1 MPEKAENKTNNKKG
15 PLIRVFLFVL
25 NTLVLL
31 GYVIMLPLERLLNG
45 IKDLVAKMRKFVLQP
60 GKFHKLTASVK
71 TFLKSISSSYIW
83 FMAVLRLRKKR
94 IKTQRLRVKR
104 QRQRMQQKKLQ
115 LGVKYYK
122 LKILLTFIVGCT
134 FAIFFFALPTGIYL
148 WYKQLPSPDLIS
160 RQTQSTA
167 TKILDRNG
175 KVLYEIFIDRKSEP
189 VPLKQVPDDVI
200 NATLAIE
207 DASFYSHPGF
217 DVRSIVRAAK
227 STFLEDELQGG
238 STITQ
243 QLIKTVL
250 LTPERTYERKI
261 KELALAI
268 SVEQKYSKNEILE
281 FYLNNI
287 PYGGTAY
294 GVQAASQ
301 KYFGKNVWELD
312 LAEASMLSGLP
323 NAPTLYSPLQGDTT
337 LAKNRQR
344 QVLERMVALGYISR
358 FEAEVAFEK
367 ELVFKSQEEPIR
379 APHFVNYVREEL
391 YNKLGQRAVDFG
403 GLTVT
408 TTLDLDLQEKIQS
421 TVTEEVRKNGSSLD
435 FSNGAALVLDS
446 KTGQVLAYVGSV
458 DFFNADAGKFDVVTA
473 LRQPGSSIK
482 PVTYALAFEQGHT
495 AITLVDDSPITYQSS
510 GQKYTPKNYDNKY
523 HGKVSLRQAL
533 ANSYNIPAV
542 KLINVVGVDKMVQFG
557 IDLGLGNWVVGDGS
571 YGMAITL
578 GGKEVSLLDLT
589 NVYATFAR
597 QGKYRNVNPFLN
609 VKDIYGYEIMSVLDY
624 SEKQVMSPE
633 TAYIITSILSDNNAR
648 TPAFGS
654 RSQLYIPQKTVAV
667 KTGTTNEIRDN
678 FTIGYTP
685 SYTVGVWVGNND
697 NSVMNPKLA
706 SGLTGAAPIWNKIMV
721 TLLQDMEDEKF
732 PIPEDIVIKEDSRCP
747 NKLEVF
753 NGNFKVPNSICSKK
767 TTEKDEK

>member
-1 MPEKAENKTNNKKG
+1 MPEKDENHIINRKS
-15 PLIRVFLFVL
+15 PFSRVFLSVL
-25 NTLVLL
+25 NSLILL
-31 GYVIMLPLERLLNG
+31 GYVIMFPIERLG
-45 IKDLVAKMRKFVLQP
+45 V
-60 GKFHKLTASVK
+60 
-71 TFLKSISSSYIW
+71 FLKNLRHVDRGKILGLPRLILNNAVSSYIW
-83 FMAVLRLRKKR
+83 FTAVLRIRYKR
-94 IKTQRLRVKR
+94 IHAQRLRSKR
-104 QRQRMQQKKLQ
+104 HKQRQAQKKSQ
-115 LGVKYYK
+115 TGVKYLK
-122 LKILLTFIVGCT
+122 LKILLTFLIGCV
-134 FAIFFFALPTGIYL
+134 FAIMFLAVPFGVYL

-175 KVLYEIFIDRKSEP
+175 KALYEIYIDRKSEP

-217 DVRSIVRAAK
+217 DVRSIIRAAK

-268 SVEQKYSKNEILE
+268 SVEQKYTKNEILE

-294 GVQAASQ
+294 GIQAAAQ

-312 LAEASMLSGLP
+312 LAESSMLAGLP

-337 LAKNRQR
+337 MAKKRQR
-344 QVLERMVALGYISR
+344 QVLERMVVLGYITR
-358 FEAEVAFEK
+358 FEAEVAYDK
-367 ELVFKSQEEPIR
+367 ELTFRSQEEPIR
-379 APHFVNYVREEL
+379 APHFVNYVRQEL
-391 YNKLGQRAVDFG
+391 YTKLGQRAVDFG

-408 TTLDLDLQEKIQS
+408 TTLDLDLQDKVQDI
-421 TVTEEVRKNGSSLD
+421 VTEEVRLNGKELD
-435 FSNGAALVLDS
+435 FSNGAAVVMDS
-446 KTGQVLAYVGSV
+446 RTGQILAYVGSV
-458 DFFNADAGKFDVVTA
+458 DFFDEDGGKFDVVTA
-473 LRQPGSSIK
+473 YRQPGSSIK
-482 PVTYALAFEQGHT
+482 PITYALAFEQGHT
-495 AITLVDDSPITYQSS
+495 AATLVDDSPITYQFS

-542 KLINVVGVDKMVQFG
+542 KLVNVVGVDKMVQFG
-557 IDLGLGNWVVGDGS
+557 IDLGLKNWVVGDGT

-578 GGKEVSLLDLT
+578 GGKEVRLLDLT

-597 QGKYRNVNPFLN
+597 QGKYRNVSPFLN

-624 SEKQVMSPE
+624 GEKEVMSDE
-633 TAYIITSILSDNNAR
+633 TAYIITSILSDNTAR

-654 RSQLYIPQKTVAV
+654 RSQLYIPEKTVAV

-678 FTIGYTP
+678 FTVGYTP

-697 NSVMNPKLA
+697 NSTMDSRLA

-721 TLLQDMEDEKF
+721 TLLQGMDDEKF
-732 PIPEDIVIKEDSRCP
+732 PIPEDIVIKENSKCP
-747 NKLEVF
+747 NKFEVF
-753 NGNFKVPNSICSKK
+753 NSNFKIPSNICSKRS
-767 TTEKDEK
+767 TEKDDD

>member
-1 MPEKAENKTNNKKG
+1 MPEKDENHIINRRS
-15 PLIRVFLFVL
+15 PFARVFLFVL
-25 NTLVLL
+25 NSLILL
-31 GYVIMLPLERLLNG
+31 GYVIMFPIEKLRNNLRNIRQIDLGKLVQLPR
-45 IKDLVAKMRKFVLQP
+45 
-60 GKFHKLTASVK
+60 
-71 TFLKSISSSYIW
+71 TFFYMSRDSYIW
-83 FMAVLRLRKKR
+83 FTAVLRVRRKRHEAQKQRIRRQRRRQARKKS
-94 IKTQRLRVKR
+94 Q
-104 QRQRMQQKKLQ
+104 M
-115 LGVKYYK
+115 GVKHLK
-122 LKILLTFIVGCT
+122 LKILLTFFIGC
-134 FAIFFFALPTGIYL
+134 FFALMFFAVPLGVYV

-175 KVLYEIFIDRKSEP
+175 KSLYEIYIDRKSEP

-207 DASFYSHPGF
+207 DAAFYSHPGF

-268 SVEQKYSKNEILE
+268 SVEQKYTKNEILE

-294 GVQAASQ
+294 GIQAAAQ

-312 LAEASMLSGLP
+312 LAESSMLAGLP
-323 NAPTLYSPLQGDTT
+323 NAPTLYSPLQGDITM
-337 LAKNRQR
+337 AKKRQR
-344 QVLERMVALGYISR
+344 QVLERMVTLGYITR
-358 FEAEVAFEK
+358 FEAEVAYDK
-367 ELVFKSQEEPIR
+367 ELTFRSQEEPIR
-379 APHFVNYVREEL
+379 APHFVNYVRQEL
-391 YNKLGQRAVDFG
+391 YKKLGQRAVDFG

-408 TTLDLDLQEKIQS
+408 TTLDLDLQDKIQNI
-421 TVTEEVRKNGSSLD
+421 VTEEVRTNGKNLD

-458 DFFNADAGKFDVVTA
+458 DFFNEDGGKFDVVTA
-473 LRQPGSSIK
+473 YRQPGSSIK
-482 PVTYALAFEQGHT
+482 PLTYALAFEQGHT
-495 AITLVDDSPITYQSS
+495 AATLVDDSPITYQFS

-557 IDLGLGNWVVGDGS
+557 IDLGLQNWVVGDGT

-578 GGKEVSLLDLT
+578 GGKEVRLLDLT

-597 QGKYRNVNPFLN
+597 QGKFRSVSPFLN
-609 VKDIYGYEIMSVLDY
+609 VKDIYGYEIASVLNY
-624 SEKQVMSPE
+624 TEKEVMSDE

-654 RSQLYIPQKTVAV
+654 RSQLYIPDKTIAV

-678 FTIGYTP
+678 FTVGYTP

-697 NSVMNPKLA
+697 NSTMDSRLA

-721 TLLQDMEDEKF
+721 TLLQGMEDEKF
-732 PIPEDIVIKEDSRCP
+732 QVPEDIVIKENSNCP
-747 NKLEVF
+747 NKFEVF
-753 NGNFKVPNSICSKK
+753 NSNFKVPSNICSRKSM
-767 TTEKDEK
+767 EKDED